1 MGSLAVCLRC
11 ECGWLK
17 MKGRT
22 REQLCDCV
30 SVFEEMNQGQDVA
43 WWLRNFVMES

>member
-1 MGSLAVCLRC
+1 
-11 ECGWLK
+11 

-30 SVFEEMNQGQDVA
+30 SVFDEKNQGQDVA
-43 WWLRNFVMES
+43 WWLRNFVVES